1 MLLAWEN
8 SGGFCG
14 VVHFWCCVFSF
25 IFICR
30 CFSFCWCCI
39 FIWFPGYFA
48 MSPALHP
55 GFSNPW
61 RSPPALSSTPTT
73 FDCLFF
79 FIYRKRYGFEW
90 AFFTHRHFLPY
101 ASSRHFW
108 HIPNILAQP
117 AFIKVLLGASSYFLE
132 SCRTSSICLIHSNP
146 QPFIHPKSVFMHVN
160 IAKVLLVVKTLIK
173 KYRSATALFSSHEN
187 IKQQPN

>member
-79 FIYRKRYGFEW
+79 FIYCECYGFEW
-90 AFFTHRHFLPY
+90 VFFTHRRFLPY
-101 ASSRHFW
+101 TPSQHFGTTCFYQGFTRSRQLLSWKLQGF
-108 HIPNILAQP
+108 ILIVETQTQP
-117 AFIKVLLGASSYFLE
+117 
-132 SCRTSSICLIHSNP
+132 ICLFDS
-146 QPFIHPKSVFMHVN
+146 Q
-160 IAKVLLVVKTLIK
+160 
-173 KYRSATALFSSHEN
+173 
-187 IKQQPN
+187 